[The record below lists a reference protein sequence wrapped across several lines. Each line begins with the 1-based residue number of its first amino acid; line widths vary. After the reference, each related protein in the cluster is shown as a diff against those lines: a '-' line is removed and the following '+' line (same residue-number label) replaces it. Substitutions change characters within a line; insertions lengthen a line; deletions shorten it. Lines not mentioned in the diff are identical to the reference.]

1 MPLYICR
8 FSHWRD
14 ETHPPAMQSMQ
25 TRFSRLAHEGY
36 DRYNGKLLHRCTYVY
51 HPFHP
56 HLIIMHTAGLF
67 GKAKLIYS
75 KLVSAEGHRNYPLRE
90 AKCLRSHPDLLLPL
104 APWLEN
110 WGRQVGSH
118 LALTEQDRVLV
129 VKQLLRGCDS
139 HSRAWCVPGQVGY
152 FRALYGISTVLD
164 LDKLATR
171 DLDKDCRAVL
181 KGHDMRAQLAMTD
194 EMFATKL
201 GRQAR
206 ELLASH

>member
-1 MPLYICR
+1 MYIHCL
-8 FSHWRD
+8 S
-14 ETHPPAMQSMQ
+14 T
-25 TRFSRLAHEGY
+25 
-36 DRYNGKLLHRCTYVY
+36 
-51 HPFHP
+51 
-56 HLIIMHTAGLF
+56 GLF
-67 GKAKLIYS
+67 GKAKLLYS

-118 LALTEQDRVLV
+118 LALSEQDRVLV

-152 FRALYGISTVLD
+152 YRALYGISTVLD

-171 DLDKDCRAVL
+171 DLEKDCRAVL

-201 GRQAR
+201 GRLAR
-206 ELLASH
+206 ELLGSH